1 LEIPLSEAAAIVAG
15 ECVGDEKFVVTGI
28 NSLDQAGPTEISFF
42 SDHRYGEI
50 LKNTK
55 AGALLVSK
63 INDQFTGPQVLT
75 AHVALAYA
83 KLAAF
88 FAVPPTRY
96 PGVSVDAVIGE
107 NCRLGKDVSIFPMV
121 YVGED
126 SEIGDGTTLFPGVV
140 IDRNVKI
147 GKGTILYPNV
157 TVMRGCVIGND
168 VIVHAGTTIGSD
180 GFGFVQDGQSS
191 VKVPQTGIVQI
202 DDHVEIGA
210 NNCIDRAAFGKTWI
224 KQGVKTDNLVQIA
237 HNVVIGEHSIIV
249 ALTGIS
255 GSSRL
260 GRGVLIGG
268 QVGVNDHIE
277 IGDGV
282 MVGPQSGVAKSIPAG
297 GIFSGTPAIPHRAY
311 LKNTA
316 MVAKLPQ
323 LGERLRDL
331 EKKVRELEGLL
342 EKQGGPALSRK
353 DNADHEKE

>member
-1 LEIPLSEAAAIVAG
+1 MEIPLKEAAEIVAG
-15 ECVGDEKFVVTGI
+15 ECTGDENFVVTGI
-28 NSLDQAGPTEISFF
+28 NSLDQAGPSEISFF
-42 SDHRYGEI
+42 SDHRYGDS
-50 LKNTK
+50 LRNTK

-88 FAVPPTRY
+88 FAAPPSRY
-96 PGVSVDAVIGE
+96 PGVSANAVIGE
-107 NCRLGKDVSIFPMV
+107 NCRLGEDVSIFPMV
-121 YVGED
+121 YVGEG
-126 SEIGDGTTLFPGVV
+126 SEIGDGTILFPGVV

-147 GKGTILYPNV
+147 GKKTILYPNV
-157 TVMRGCVIGND
+157 TVMRGCFIGNE

-180 GFGFVQDGQSS
+180 GFGFVRDGSSS

-268 QVGVNDHIE
+268 QVGINDHIE
-277 IGDGV
+277 IGDGA
-282 MVGPQSGVAKSIPAG
+282 MVGPQSGVAKSIPSG
-297 GIFSGTPAIPHRAY
+297 GVFSGTPAIPHRAY

-316 MVAKLPQ
+316 MTAKFPQ
-323 LGERLRDL
+323 FNDRVRDL
-331 EKKVRELEGLL
+331 EKKVRALEALL
-342 EKQGGPALSRK
+342 EKQGGAAVSK
-353 DNADHEKE
+353 EDNGS

>member
-1 LEIPLSEAAAIVAG
+1 MEIPITKAAEMVGG

-28 NSLDQAGPTEISFF
+28 NSLDQAGPREISFF
-42 SDHRYGEI
+42 SDHRYGES

-63 INDQFTGPQVLT
+63 INAQFTGPQVLT

-96 PGVSVDAVIGE
+96 PGVSSDAFISGD
-107 NCRLGKDVSIFPMV
+107 CRLGEDVSISPMV
-121 YVGED
+121 YVGKGC
-126 SEIGDGTTLFPGVV
+126 EIGDGATLFPGVV
-140 IDRNVKI
+140 LDQGVKI
-147 GKGTILYPNV
+147 GTRTLLYPNV
-157 TVMRGCVIGND
+157 TVLRGCVIGND

-180 GFGFVQDGQSS
+180 GFGFVRDGTSS

-224 KQGVKTDNLVQIA
+224 KEGVKTDNLVQIA

-282 MVGPQSGVAKSIPAG
+282 MVGPQSGVAKSIPSG

-311 LKNTA
+311 LQNTA
-316 MVAKLPQ
+316 LVAKLPQ
-323 LGERLRDL
+323 FKERLRGL
-331 EKKVRELEGLL
+331 EKKVRELEDRL
-342 EKQGGPALSRK
+342 EKNG
-353 DNADHEKE
+353 D

>member
-1 LEIPLSEAAAIVAG
+1 MEIPLSEAAEIVAG
-15 ECVGDEKFVVTGI
+15 TCVGDETFVVTGI
-28 NSLDQAGPTEISFF
+28 NSLDQAGPSELSFF
-42 SDHRYGEI
+42 SDRRYGES
-50 LKNTK
+50 LKSTK
-55 AGALLVSK
+55 AGALLVSEV
-63 INDQFTGPQVLT
+63 NDQFPGPQLLT
-75 AHVALAYA
+75 AQVSLGYA

-88 FAVPPTRY
+88 FAPSPSRY
-96 PGVSVDAVIGE
+96 RGISADAAIGE

-121 YVGED
+121 YVGENC
-126 SEIGDGTTLFPGVV
+126 EIGDGTTLFPGVV
-140 IDRNVKI
+140 IDRDVKI
-147 GKGTILYPNV
+147 GKRTLLYPNV

-168 VIVHAGTTIGSD
+168 VTVHAGTTIGSD
-180 GFGFVQDGQSS
+180 GFGFVRDGASS

-260 GRGVLIGG
+260 GRGVMIGG

-277 IGDGV
+277 IGDGA

-297 GIFSGTPAIPHRAY
+297 GVFSGTPAIPHRAY

-316 MVAKLPQ
+316 MSARFTQ
-323 LGERLRDL
+323 FSDRLRDL
-331 EKKVRELEGLL
+331 EKKVQELENRL
-342 EKQGGPALSRK
+342 EGQGEVVVSR
-353 DNADHEKE
+353 DDDES